1 MISYGSF
8 RKRSLTK
15 HFELLVIKL
24 SNQRNFSLLLGAG
37 GLSLSL
43 EDCLHLLALSL
54 SSDVG
59 AETLLG
65 ELQASLV
72 FRHLQQLQT
81 TLLVRSES
89 RNRKKE
95 TALHHA
101 SDIFND
107 LPAMLLLI
115 ARQNIDGAVSEI
127 FNAYRLLTDHPSGI
141 RYITIFFD
149 FLVCTQEIDTH
160 TDIDQ

>member
-15 HFELLVIKL
+15 HSELLVINL

-37 GLSLSL
+37 GLSLGL

-81 TLLVRSES
+81 TLLVRSKS

-95 TALHHA
+95 TALHVAIMKRLSHYPINPYLYF
-101 SDIFND
+101 SDY
-107 LPAMLLLI
+107 L
-115 ARQNIDGAVSEI
+115 
-127 FNAYRLLTDHPSGI
+127 YK
-141 RYITIFFD
+141 TISRAISAF
-149 FLVCTQEIDTH
+149 ISS
-160 TDIDQ
+160 